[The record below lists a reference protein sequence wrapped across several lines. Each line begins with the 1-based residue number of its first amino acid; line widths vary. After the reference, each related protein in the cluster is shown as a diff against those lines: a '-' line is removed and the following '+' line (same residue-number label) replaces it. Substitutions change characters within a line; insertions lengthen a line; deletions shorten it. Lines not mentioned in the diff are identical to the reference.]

1 MSMPLRLRVSS
12 DRELL
17 VLEGNIIHQDTDAIV
32 NAANSTLMG
41 GGGVDGAIHRAGGP
55 AILEDCKRV
64 IAQIGSLPAGQAVAT
79 AGGHLRARHVVHT
92 VGPIWSGGYYGEP
105 ELLESCYR
113 ESMSRADELHLRS
126 VAFPSISTGAFGYPL
141 PDAAAVAVPAVIQ
154 ALQSSTY
161 VHHVRFVLFG
171 GEAFAAYREALE
183 KWVEGA
189 GVEQYQIEQVSNP
202 VTQ

>member
-1 MSMPLRLRVSS
+1 MSTPLRLRVSE

-79 AGGHLRARHVVHT
+79 RGGDLKARHVIHT

-105 ELLESCYR
+105 EKLESCYR
-113 ESMSRADELHLRS
+113 ESISRADELHLRS
-126 VAFPSISTGAFGYPL
+126 VAFPSISTGAYGYPL
-141 PDAAAVAVPAVIQ
+141 SDAAAVALPVVIQ
-154 ALQSSTY
+154 TLQSSSY

-171 GEAFAAYREALE
+171 GEAFDAYIRAL
-183 KWVEGA
+183 KRWVEENGT
-189 GVEQYQIEQVSNP
+189 EQYLIQQVTNP
-202 VTQ
+202 VT

>member
-1 MSMPLRLRVSS
+1 MSTPVRLRLPN

-17 VLEGNIIHQDTDAIV
+17 ALEGNIIHQETDAIV

-79 AGGHLRARHVVHT
+79 TGGALKAHHVIHT

-105 ELLESCYR
+105 DVLESCYR
-113 ESMSRADELHLRS
+113 ESMSRADELRLRS
-126 VAFPSISTGAFGYPL
+126 VAFPSISTGAYGYPL
-141 PDAAAVAVPAVIQ
+141 ADAAAVAVPAVIQ
-154 ALQSSTY
+154 ALQSSTC

-171 GEAFAAYREALE
+171 GEAFDAYHRALTH
-183 KWVEGA
+183 WVETAGA
-189 GVEQYQIEQVSNP
+189 DYQIENVPNP
-202 VTQ
+202 DPQ